1 MQLTFNV
8 ASWILGFRFSK
19 RRFKDLMASLGCTL
33 LDRTI
38 SEISRFSAISSLE
51 IGQFDS
57 TLDDGQQLMDHGQAE
72 GGRQKE

>member
-1 MQLTFNV
+1 
-8 ASWILGFRFSK
+8 
-19 RRFKDLMASLGCTL
+19 MASLGCTL

-51 IGQFDS
+51 IGKFDS